1 MAVECCDVSR
11 CPFLVNGNCIA
22 ATLDINSLAEH
33 IDTAPSCDE
42 YVNALYAATAP
53 QRTAA
58 ALQLA
63 AENEMIELGGR
74 GEVC

>member
-1 MAVECCDVSR
+1 MSVEFCDVSR

-42 YVNALYAATAP
+42 YLNALYAATAP
-53 QRTAA
+53 ERTAA
-58 ALQLA
+58 GLQLA
-63 AENEMIELGGR
+63 AEQEMIQQGGR